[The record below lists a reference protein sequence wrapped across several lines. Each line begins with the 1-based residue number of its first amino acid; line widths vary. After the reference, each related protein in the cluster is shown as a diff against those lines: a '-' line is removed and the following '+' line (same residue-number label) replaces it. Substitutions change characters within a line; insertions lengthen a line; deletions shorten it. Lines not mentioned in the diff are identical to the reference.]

1 MDKYRYE
8 LWTTVAEVVSAA
20 ATVVSLLYVDYEIRQ
35 TQVPGRRTI
44 DELLF
49 ERGAESRC
57 PAH

>member
-35 TQVPGRRTI
+35 TQVPGQRNI

-49 ERGAESRC
+49 ERSAESRC